1 MTTFYSVEMT
11 KVLATPPVPLSP
23 IDHHGKL
30 RMAAVTYQQVANG
43 SAGDI
48 LQMCKLPAGR
58 VKLHGLLSN
67 LYINLTT
74 GSMKVEVGWLAYTDL
89 DNAAV
94 AADPNGLD
102 STLDVDTAGIFNI
115 GAVLAAVGN
124 VKTFESTEGV
134 ILTMTL
140 TTDVAANDDV
150 NGYIAYVLD

>member
-1 MTTFYSVEMT
+1 MATFYSEEMT
-11 KVLATPPVPLSP
+11 NIRATPRVPLSP
-23 IDHHGKL
+23 LEHHGKL
-30 RMAAVTYQQVANG
+30 RMAAVTYEQVANG

-74 GSMKVEVGWLAYTDL
+74 ASMKVEVGWAAYTDL
-89 DNAAV
+89 DGDAV

-102 STLDVDTAGIFNI
+102 STLDVETAGIFTI
-115 GAVLAAVGN
+115 GSVLVAAGN
-124 VKTFESTEGV
+124 TKTFESEEGV

-140 TTDVAANDDV
+140 TTDVVAGDDV
-150 NGYIAYVLD
+150 NGYIAYTLD

>member
-1 MTTFYSVEMT
+1 MATFYSVEMT
-11 KVLATPPVPLSP
+11 KILAVPKVPLSP

-30 RMAAVTYQQVANG
+30 RMAAVTYEQVANG

-58 VKLHGLLSN
+58 VKLHGKLSF

-74 GSMKVEVGWLAYTDL
+74 ASMKVEVGWAAYTNL
-89 DNAAV
+89 DDTAV
-94 AADPNGLD
+94 VADPNGLD

-115 GAVLAAVGN
+115 GSVLLAAGN

-134 ILTMTL
+134 VLTMTL
-140 TTDVAANDDV
+140 TTDVVAGDDV
-150 NGYIAYVLD
+150 NGYIAYVSD